1 LVNIDETP
9 IAAILRYLRELT
21 GFRLAKNFPMF
32 QINVIDGYKDH
43 ETIKIRLFVTDV
55 LWDHCKYRNSFQA
68 LTMANKLIADKAALD
83 EHLIAGVGH
92 GAINPE
98 AFPTTVE
105 CPNIDDLII
114 PVYEWDGRDDKS
126 HCIDF
131 GEMYTAYQIKS
142 NLGAD
147 AGIIPLFHDKHA
159 MRDFN
164 DENGI
169 WAAVLVAL
177 KTKMPAKEMDMNRH
191 LNADG
196 SKDMV
201 NMSRFLQ
208 KIEHCNGEDSVK
220 LNNHLKQSRLKIQGF
235 GINPDSNQAVV
246 ILVSSFTGK
255 LGNWA
260 SDHTAEIYA
269 LQTLDELISYVRV
282 GFSIE
287 DVEGKNL
294 YSLIQVKQNDKSLTD
309 YTQEFNNAYS
319 YWKNSIDVKAA
330 VYIYIGGL
338 KNGALRADLMTN
350 WQMGKYVSLISL
362 QNDAA
367 KNSLWRAS
375 SSLPSGSSTP
385 SNSNNDRQ
393 PKQQTKQWPKSPKND
408 SKHWSKTSK
417 WSPKGNA
424 SVEWSKGKSADA
436 NKRKVVF
443 EKDKSFES
451 WNKAK
456 GKLTDVEYNKRRRTN
471 ACINCGEV
479 GHKFSECPKPKP

>member
-1 LVNIDETP
+1 
-9 IAAILRYLRELT
+9 
-21 GFRLAKNFPMF
+21 
-32 QINVIDGYKDH
+32 
-43 ETIKIRLFVTDV
+43 
-55 LWDHCKYRNSFQA
+55 
-68 LTMANKLIADKAALD
+68 
-83 EHLIAGVGH
+83 
-92 GAINPE
+92 
-98 AFPTTVE
+98 
-105 CPNIDDLII
+105 
-114 PVYEWDGRDDKS
+114 
-126 HCIDF
+126 
-131 GEMYTAYQIKS
+131 
-142 NLGAD
+142 
-147 AGIIPLFHDKHA
+147 
-159 MRDFN
+159 
-164 DENGI
+164 
-169 WAAVLVAL
+169 
-177 KTKMPAKEMDMNRH
+177 MPAKDLDMFRY

-196 SKDMV
+196 SKDTV
-201 NMSRFLQ
+201 NVSRFLQ
-208 KIEHCNGEDSVK
+208 KMEHCNGEDSVK

-269 LQTLDELISYVRV
+269 LQTLDELIAYVRV

-309 YTQEFNNAYS
+309 YTQEFNSAYS

-350 WQMGKYVSLISL
+350 WQVGKYMNLIAL

-375 SSLPSGSSTP
+375 SSASGSSTP
-385 SNSNNDRQ
+385 SNSYTDRQ
-393 PKQQTKQWPKSPKND
+393 PKPQTKQWPKP
-408 SKHWSKTSK
+408 SKTDTKQWSKTSK
-417 WSPKGNA
+417 WSPKGSA
-424 SVEWSKGKSADA
+424 STEWSKGKSADPKG
-436 NKRKVVF
+436 KRKVAF

-456 GKLTDVEYNKRRRTN
+456 GKLTDDEYNKRRRTN

-479 GHKFSECPKPKP
+479 GHKFSDCPKPKP